1 MAWKGLIEEYKS
13 FLPVTDKT
21 EIITL
26 FEGNTPLYKLKAI
39 EVEDYIDLGTWEQ
52 IYNYLKKY
60 G

>member
-1 MAWKGLIEEYKS
+1 MEKSTLNHRQLIG
-13 FLPVTDKT
+13 
-21 EIITL
+21 EIK
-26 FEGNTPLYKLKAI
+26 NTPLYKSKAI